1 MKELVIYFYDNK
13 IGDDGV
19 KEFSLALKELKLLNS
34 LTIDF
39 CDNKIGND
47 GAK

>member
-1 MKELVIYFYDNK
+1 MNILSIDLRCNK
-13 IGDDGV
+13 IGDDGII
-19 KEFSLALKELKLLNS
+19 EFSLALKELKLLNS

-47 GAK
+47 GA